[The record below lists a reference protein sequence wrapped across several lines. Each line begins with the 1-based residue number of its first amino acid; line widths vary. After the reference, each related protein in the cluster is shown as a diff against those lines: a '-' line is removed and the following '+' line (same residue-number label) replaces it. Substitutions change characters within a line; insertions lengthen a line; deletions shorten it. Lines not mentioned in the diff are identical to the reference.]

1 MRGQLLTGR
10 MRGQLLKGIG
20 CGIGNEGAAI
30 HRIGQWGGGA
40 ATEGYRMW
48 DRE

>member
-20 CGIGNEGAAI
+20 CGIGNEEAAT
-30 HRIGQWGGGA
+30 HRKDEGA
-40 ATEGYRMW
+40 ATEG
-48 DRE
+48 